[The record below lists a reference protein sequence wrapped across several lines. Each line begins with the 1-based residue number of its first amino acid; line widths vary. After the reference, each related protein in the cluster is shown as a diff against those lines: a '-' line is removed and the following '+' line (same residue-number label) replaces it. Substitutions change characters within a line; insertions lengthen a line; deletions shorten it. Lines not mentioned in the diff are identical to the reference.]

1 MFSSYESVELTVF
14 TISIE
19 TPDGQLP
26 PARVQVPNVPMRL
39 TSLIPPMQ
47 QLCNGIVELAIKRE
61 VQKGAK
67 VSCQKGCGVCCCQLV
82 PLSPPEAFFF
92 ADYINSLPLKRKE
105 SILSKLQEIKEAMA
119 KNGLLDRLRHIENTG
134 EHKVLGADY
143 FQMGLPCPFLEDN
156 TCSIHSIRPFSCR
169 EYNVTSPPELC
180 RDPINNEV
188 KTVRITRSMM
198 VAMARLSAELYQVPL
213 MTVPLTLSLD
223 WAEKHEAFSQQT
235 WPGVWLFNKMMEFAT
250 GAALADQ
257 SGRPQSSQ
265 NNL

>member
-1 MFSSYESVELTVF
+1 MPSSYESVKLKVF
-14 TISIE
+14 TLSIE

-26 PARVQVPNVPMRL
+26 PARVQVPNIPIRL
-39 TSLIPPMQ
+39 TSLIPPIQ

-92 ADYINSLPLKRKE
+92 ADYINSLPFERKE
-105 SILSKLQEIKEAMA
+105 SILSKLQEIKKAMA
-119 KNGLLDRLRHIENTG
+119 KNGLLDRLQNIENTG
-134 EHKVLGADY
+134 EHKLLGADY
-143 FQMGLPCPFLEDN
+143 FRMGLPCPFLEDN
-156 TCSIHSIRPFSCR
+156 SCNIHPMRPFSCR
-169 EYNVTSPPELC
+169 EYNVISPPELC

-188 KTVRITRSMM
+188 KTVWIPRSMM

-213 MTVPLTLSLD
+213 VTVPLTLSLD
-223 WAEKHEAFSQQT
+223 WAEKHEPFNQQT

-250 GAALADQ
+250 GADLADQ
-257 SGRPQSSQ
+257 PMRQKSSQ

>member
-1 MFSSYESVELTVF
+1 MLSAYESVELKVF
-14 TISIE
+14 TLSIE

-26 PARVQVPNVPMRL
+26 PARVQVPNIPMRL

-47 QLCNGIVELAIKRE
+47 QLCNGIVELAIRRE
-61 VQKGAK
+61 VQRGAK

-82 PLSPPEAFFF
+82 PLSPPEAFFL
-92 ADYINSLPLKRKE
+92 ADYMRRLPSERREALERRFGV
-105 SILSKLQEIKEAMA
+105 IKEAMS
-119 KNGLLDRLRHIENTG
+119 NRGLMEKLEKIEDTG
-134 EHKVLGADY
+134 EHKELGREY
-143 FQMGLPCPFLEDN
+143 FHMGRPCPFLEDN
-156 TCSIHSIRPFSCR
+156 TCTIHPIRPFSCR

-213 MTVPLTLSLD
+213 VTVPLSLSLD
-223 WAEKHEAFSQQT
+223 WAEKHEAFSQKT

-250 GAALADQ
+250 GAVLANQ
-257 SGRPQSSQ
+257 PGRPHSSP